1 MLETTFHGAGRHQNR
16 STLPMVKSLVFD
28 FGTRVRAKG
37 ADIVFLDRAARK
49 RIRRE
54 VGGDRGMRV
63 LENYLKNAYLVVA
76 DNGRIITT
84 GWRTRRVRRP

>member
-1 MLETTFHGAGRHQNR
+1 
-16 STLPMVKSLVFD
+16 MVESLVFD
-28 FGTRVRAKG
+28 FGTRVRANG
-37 ADIVFLDRAARK
+37 ADIVFLDKSARK

-54 VGGDRGMRV
+54 VGGDRCMRV

-76 DNGRIITT
+76 DNGHIITT